1 MSEANEYFDS
11 FLKVSEEFFLM
22 LQNFTHE
29 NMDGKGYLAGLS
41 NTKIPLIARFIRVA
55 ENYISLVNSR
65 SYKKI
70 MYANTALTKLSKKR
84 RIYEPKILAL
94 LEKVI

>member
-1 MSEANEYFDS
+1 
-11 FLKVSEEFFLM
+11 
-22 LQNFTHE
+22 
-29 NMDGKGYLAGLS
+29 MDGKGYLAGLS

-55 ENYISLVNSR
+55 ESYISLVNSR

-70 MYANTALTKLSKKR
+70 MDANSALTELSKKSG
-84 RIYEPKILAL
+84 IYDPKILAL